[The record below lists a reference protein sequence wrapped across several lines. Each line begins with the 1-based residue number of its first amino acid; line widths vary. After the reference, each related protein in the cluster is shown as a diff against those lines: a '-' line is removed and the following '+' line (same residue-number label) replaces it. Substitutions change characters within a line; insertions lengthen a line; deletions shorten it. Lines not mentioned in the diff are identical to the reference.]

1 MKHWALAAALILS
14 ACGDSSTPVAPSE
27 IPTPV
32 APSGIPGESWSFTVH
47 FVSVTGPDS
56 CLVKE
61 RSVELTGT
69 TFSDV
74 PTKIIRSGSSFTISS
89 AFFSDFY
96 GVSFAGTVAGSDFTA
111 TGALPS
117 GELTCQDGTV
127 FQQQAG
133 TARVTGSFSTD
144 GRQLTATDVH
154 VYPLVSGGEMHYT
167 WTWMGTRRD

>member
-1 MKHWALAAALILS
+1 
-14 ACGDSSTPVAPSE
+14 
-27 IPTPV
+27 
-32 APSGIPGESWSFTVH
+32 
-47 FVSVTGPDS
+47 
-56 CLVKE
+56 LVKE

-74 PTKIIRSGSSFTISS
+74 PTTINRSGSSLTISS
-89 AFFSDFY
+89 GLFSSFY
-96 GVSFAGTVAGSDFTA
+96 GLVSFAGTVAGSDFTA
-111 TGALPS
+111 TAALPS
-117 GELTCQDGTV
+117 GGLTCQDGTV

-133 TARVTGSFSTD
+133 TARATGSFSTD